1 MPSTTPADNASDTD
15 VITGHWP
22 SGHVTLAGKP
32 LDPARSLQIV
42 NHSPTGFAWGYAG
55 SGPAQLALAILLELG
70 FTPDEAVAH
79 HQRFKLDV
87 IAILPRDGFTLS
99 VADVKNWIERYR
111 RM

>member
-1 MPSTTPADNASDTD
+1 MPSTTPTDNASDTD

-22 SGHVTLAGKP
+22 SGRVTLAGKP

-70 FTPDEAVAH
+70 INTDHAR
-79 HQRFKLDV
+79 QLYQTFKVDF
-87 IAILPRDGFTLS
+87 IAPLPQADFTLPIAH
-99 VADVKNWIERYR
+99 VQAWIDRQR
-111 RM
+111 